1 MNQLYSTHRGDVRLA
16 SSVTGPTFNT
26 SVEGSNIPALDA
38 TASRTADGKTIIIKA
53 VNTDPKSPL
62 ITTITLQ
69 GATPA
74 PRAEL
79 NTITTPSLTVSN
91 NFSQPDAV
99 SIQKRTIASRRSF
112 VVTLPKHSVSVIV
125 LRTR

>member
-1 MNQLYSTHRGDVRLA
+1 
-16 SSVTGPTFNT
+16 
-26 SVEGSNIPALDA
+26 
-38 TASRTADGKTIIIKA
+38 IKA